1 MQQNQKI
8 NAEKIEKA
16 KEYATRMHAGQP
28 RKNGVTPY
36 IVHPLAVA
44 KILYNRGYGDDYI
57 ITALFHDLLEDT
69 AATESDIEQI
79 GGKNVLQAV
88 KLLTKTPNYVMKD
101 YVEAIKQSPIAYAVK
116 GADRLNNIESAGNTP
131 DDFKRRYIEETK
143 QWYLDFMPEMR
154 AAVCELEKT
163 LKQ

>member
-8 NAEKIEKA
+8 NAEKIKKA
-16 KEYATRMHAGQP
+16 KEYATKMHFGQT
-28 RKNGVTPY
+28 RKDGLTPY

-44 KILYNRGYGDDYI
+44 ENLYNRGFGDDYI

-69 AATESDIEQI
+69 SATESDIEQI

-88 KLLTKTPNYVMKD
+88 KLLTKKQGYIMKE
-101 YVEAIKQSPIAYAVK
+101 YVEAIKQNPIAYAVK

-143 QWYLDFMPEMR
+143 LWYLDFVPEMR

-163 LKQ
+163 LK